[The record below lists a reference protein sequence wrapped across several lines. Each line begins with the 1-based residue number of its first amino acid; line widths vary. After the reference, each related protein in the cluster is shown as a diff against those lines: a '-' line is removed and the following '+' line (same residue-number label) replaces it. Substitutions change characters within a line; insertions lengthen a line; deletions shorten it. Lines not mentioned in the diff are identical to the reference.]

1 VRPSAPASGFGGFGG
16 HRTQGP
22 QSGPSTG
29 ARNGSGRTHGGAGVG
44 GGARRSTSGA
54 VFKYQGH
61 SYARFVGPRYEWPHG
76 FAYQRFEVG
85 QRIAHV
91 FWRPVHFLD
100 DYADYGLADPPYGFE
115 WVRYGP
121 DVLLI
126 DLNTGIVG
134 QVIYGVFDDGPP
146 PDGE

>member
-1 VRPSAPASGFGGFGG
+1 MEPRAGPRRPDGAPDA
-16 HRTQGP
+16 
-22 QSGPSTG
+22 G
-29 ARNGSGRTHGGAGVG
+29 AAPRRSPSGR
-44 GGARRSTSGA
+44 
-54 VFKYQGH
+54 VFVYQGQRMR
-61 SYARFVGPRYEWPHG
+61 RFVADPYYWPPG
-76 FAYQRFEVG
+76 LAYQHFDVG

-91 FWRPVHFLD
+91 FWRPTRFLE

-126 DLNTGIVG
+126 DLGTGIVG
-134 QVIYGVFDDGPP
+134 QAVYGVFDEGPP